1 MASVDVKTEKDLSR
15 PSTLNPSVYQ
25 PSSNMQEITMA
36 YEVLSDPDMRKRY
49 DQFGKDGLEEGSTHN
64 PEVRGR
70 IDINKQM
77 QCTLVRSDVH
87 SVRSWH

>member
-1 MASVDVKTEKDLSR
+1 
-15 PSTLNPSVYQ
+15 
-25 PSSNMQEITMA
+25 MA

-70 IDINKQM
+70 IDKNKQM
-77 QCTLVRSDVH
+77 QRTLVRSDVH